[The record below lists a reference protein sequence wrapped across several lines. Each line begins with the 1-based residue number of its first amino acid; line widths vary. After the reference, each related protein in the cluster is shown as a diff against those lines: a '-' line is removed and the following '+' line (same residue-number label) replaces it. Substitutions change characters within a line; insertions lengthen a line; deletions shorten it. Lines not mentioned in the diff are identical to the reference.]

1 MVFVQLNLIK
11 LKTVNKISFN
21 DIESIPQLIK
31 DFLNHQIDGFE
42 NATFSSENFA
52 QQIHLKQN
60 SFEQTQRDIISKN
73 FTDQLLN
80 LQLSTKQRGNIE
92 SLKSINTFTITTGH
106 QLNLFSGP
114 AFFVYKIFQTIKTCT
129 NLKEKFPDYNFVPV
143 YWMASEDH
151 DFAEINHFK
160 TENNYYEINEKA
172 GGAVGRIKIN
182 DTYFISEF
190 EKEFKDSIF
199 GTELILM
206 LKEAYK
212 AGNTLTEA
220 IRILVNRLFSD
231 FGLLILDGDSK
242 ELKNQVKEIFKDELI
257 NFSLNNSSKEKVNF
271 LTHKY
276 GKVQVNPREINLF
289 YLSETRDRIDFD
301 GENYVIVDTDR
312 KFTKEEILAEL
323 ENFPER
329 FSPNALMRPVY
340 QEKVLPNLAYIGGNA
355 EIMYWLELKDY
366 FSKIN
371 IPFPILIPRNSMLF
385 IKEKTLGKIEK
396 LDLKIDDFFQ
406 NFTKITNA
414 KILNNN
420 SVLESLESQEN
431 LILNNFT
438 ELKSLAETTEKS
450 FGNMVKA
457 EEVRQL
463 KSFKRLRKRLL
474 HAEKIKQ
481 NELLERLETLF
492 LDIHPAKTWQERIFN
507 FSVYFADY
515 GYDWLETIVEEM
527 EVEQSKLI
535 IVAI

>member
-1 MVFVQLNLIK
+1 
-11 LKTVNKISFN
+11 
-21 DIESIPQLIK
+21 
-31 DFLNHQIDGFE
+31 
-42 NATFSSENFA
+42 
-52 QQIHLKQN
+52 
-60 SFEQTQRDIISKN
+60 
-73 FTDQLLN
+73 
-80 LQLSTKQRGNIE
+80 
-92 SLKSINTFTITTGH
+92 
-106 QLNLFSGP
+106 
-114 AFFVYKIFQTIKTCT
+114 
-129 NLKEKFPDYNFVPV
+129 
-143 YWMASEDH
+143 
-151 DFAEINHFK
+151 
-160 TENNYYEINEKA
+160 
-172 GGAVGRIKIN
+172 
-182 DTYFISEF
+182 
-190 EKEFKDSIF
+190 
-199 GTELILM
+199 
-206 LKEAYK
+206 
-212 AGNTLTEA
+212 
-220 IRILVNRLFSD
+220 
-231 FGLLILDGDSK
+231 
-242 ELKNQVKEIFKDELI
+242 
-257 NFSLNNSSKEKVNF
+257 
-271 LTHKY
+271 
-276 GKVQVNPREINLF
+276 
-289 YLSETRDRIDFD
+289 
-301 GENYVIVDTDR
+301 
-312 KFTKEEILAEL
+312 
-323 ENFPER
+323 
-329 FSPNALMRPVY
+329 
-340 QEKVLPNLAYIGGNA
+340 
-355 EIMYWLELKDY
+355 
-366 FSKIN
+366 
-371 IPFPILIPRNSMLF
+371 MLF